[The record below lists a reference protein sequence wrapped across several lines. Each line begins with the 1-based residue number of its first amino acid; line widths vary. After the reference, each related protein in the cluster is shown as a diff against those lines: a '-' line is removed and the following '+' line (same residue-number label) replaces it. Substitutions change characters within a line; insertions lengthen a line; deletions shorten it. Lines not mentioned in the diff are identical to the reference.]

1 MTEDLVEQAI
11 VCHCVGITEAEIK
24 ARILK
29 NGSKCSVS
37 LLGEQ
42 LGCGRECGSCIPQ
55 LQELMGD
62 NPWLDVD
69 ASHAPLFVGDHSAD
83 RIELVTFK
91 LKTGVYP
98 EIYAGQHVAVQ
109 ALIGGLRVARN
120 YTIVR
125 LADGGREVHVAM
137 RRDEFGVFTP
147 HLLDN
152 AHPSELQIRISA
164 PIGPKLK
171 LADHQNSVCFVGGI
185 GITYALS
192 LLNAK
197 SKLHR
202 LHIDYSAHH
211 ADQIVPIAIADDDL
225 DYVSVEQRLT
235 SSQGRISDVEI
246 QETVKVFE
254 HAEQT
259 EYYICGPIG
268 FVNMVEEE
276 LLAAQVPAG
285 KIHTELF
292 YLTPKTPESTEK
304 SSWKSK
310 LYYFSFAL
318 LLLPL
323 FLLMP
328 EAAEN
333 IPSNHFT
340 VGHEKLK
347 CASCHVDAPG
357 TLRQQL
363 QAKAAY
369 FVGAR
374 EETVAFIHKPVNNA
388 VCMECHAKPKDN
400 HPSHRFW
407 EPRFEEVRQTLAP
420 QQCLSCHREHTG
432 TRVSLVETK
441 FCVSCHSD
449 LVVKNDPIDV
459 SHEQLIKDKKW
470 GTCMGCHDFHGN
482 HERKA
487 QTKLFDV
494 IAEKSVLDYF
504 VNAKSPYGEVAHKAT
519 EPKSKNQQPKESK

>member
-1 MTEDLVEQAI
+1 MTEKLDETIV

-24 ARILK
+24 ARVLK
-29 NGSKCSVS
+29 NGSKCSVA

-42 LGCGRECGSCIPQ
+42 LGCGLECGSCIPQ

-62 NPWLDVD
+62 NPWIDVE
-69 ASHAPLFVGDHSAD
+69 AHHAPLFVGDRGND
-83 RIELVTFK
+83 RIELVRFK

-98 EIYAGQHVAVQ
+98 TVYAGQHLAVQ
-109 ALIGGLRVARN
+109 ARIDGAWVARS

-125 LADGGREVHVAM
+125 LADGGREVHAAM

-147 HLLDN
+147 RLLDS
-152 AHPSELQIRISA
+152 AASSELQIRISA
-164 PIGPKLK
+164 PIGPKLE

-185 GITYALS
+185 GITFALS

-202 LHIDYSAHH
+202 IHIDYSAHL
-211 ADQIVPIAIADDDL
+211 ADQIVPIDIPDDER
-225 DYVSVEQRLT
+225 DYISVEQRLT
-235 SSQGRISDVEI
+235 SAQGRITDVEI
-246 QETVKVFE
+246 HETVKYFE

-259 EYYICGPIG
+259 EYYICGPTT

-276 LLAAQVPAG
+276 LLAAQVPAS

-292 YLTPKTPESTEK
+292 YLTSKVAQSIDKPVWKT
-304 SSWKSK
+304 K
-310 LYYFSFAL
+310 LYYFSIAL

-328 EAAEN
+328 QAADN
-333 IPSNHFT
+333 LPSNHFT
-340 VGHEKLK
+340 LGHEKLK
-347 CASCHVDAPG
+347 CASCHIDAPG

-363 QAKAAY
+363 QAKTAYLLGSRGEPAA
-369 FVGAR
+369 FV
-374 EETVAFIHKPVNNA
+374 FKPITNG
-388 VCMECHAKPKDN
+388 VCLECHAKPKDN
-400 HPSHRFW
+400 HPAHRFW

-420 QQCLSCHREHTG
+420 QMCLSCHREHTG
-432 TRVSLVETK
+432 TRVSLVEAK

-459 SHEQLIKDKKW
+459 PHEKLIKDKNW

-487 QTKLFDV
+487 QTKLVDA
-494 IAEKSVLDYF
+494 IAEKAILEYF
-504 VNAKSPYGEVAHKAT
+504 VNAKSPYGDVSAKA
-519 EPKSKNQQPKESK
+519 KQPTPAQLKDEK

>member
-1 MTEDLVEQAI
+1 MTEDLDVNTI
-11 VCHCVGITEAEIK
+11 VCHCVGITEADIK
-24 ARILK
+24 ARIRK

-37 LLGEQ
+37 LLGDQ
-42 LGCGRECGSCIPQ
+42 LGCGLECGSCIPQ

-62 NPWLDVD
+62 NPWRDVEV
-69 ASHAPLFVGDHSAD
+69 SHAPLFVGDRSAD

-91 LKTGVYP
+91 LKNGIYPGV
-98 EIYAGQHVAVQ
+98 YAGQHLAVQ
-109 ALIGGLRVARN
+109 ARVGGFWVSRS

-125 LADGGREVHVAM
+125 LADGGREIHVAI

-147 HLLDN
+147 HLLDSIPASN
-152 AHPSELQIRISA
+152 IQIRVSA
-164 PIGPKLK
+164 PIGPKLE
-171 LADHQNSVCFVGGI
+171 LVDHQNSVCFVGGI
-185 GITYALS
+185 GITFALS

-197 SKLHR
+197 SKYHR

-211 ADQIVPIAIADDDL
+211 ADQMVPIPIIEDER
-225 DYVSVEQRLT
+225 DYISVEQRLT
-235 SSQGRISDVEI
+235 SSQGRITDIEI

-254 HAEQT
+254 HAENT
-259 EYYICGPIG
+259 EFYICGPLS

-276 LLAAQVPAG
+276 LLAAQVPAE

-292 YLTPKTPESTEK
+292 YLTTKVADSHEK
-304 SSWKSK
+304 SKWKSK

-323 FLLMP
+323 MLLMP
-328 EAAEN
+328 QAAEN
-333 IPSNHFT
+333 LPSNHFT

-347 CASCHVDAPG
+347 CASCHVEAPG

-363 QAKAAY
+363 QAKTAHLL
-369 FVGAR
+369 GAR
-374 EETVAFIHKPVNNA
+374 DETVAFMHKPVNNA
-388 VCMECHAKPKDN
+388 VCMECHAKPKDV

-420 QQCLSCHREHTG
+420 QLCLSCHREHTG

-459 SHEQLIKDKKW
+459 PHEKLIKDKNW

-487 QTKLFDV
+487 QTKLFEA
-494 IAEKSVLDYF
+494 IAEKSVLEYF
-504 VNAKSPYGEVAHKAT
+504 VNAKSPYGEVAHKAK
-519 EPKSKNQQPKESK
+519 EPKPATEGK